1 MFNVGMMQFGDVF
14 AITIFCKTA
23 DPADLSHTGQY
34 LLNNS
39 AYRIKNELTS
49 SRLKEEDLYF
59 MLFVQYDGPSG
70 RTIRIPSQ
78 IFFHLN

>member
-39 AYRIKNELTS
+39 AS
-49 SRLKEEDLYF
+49 S
-59 MLFVQYDGPSG
+59 LFGSLS
-70 RTIRIPSQ
+70 IR
-78 IFFHLN
+78 